1 MLLETSDDFVS
12 VSLAHITM
20 KKTSWREREEE
31 REGRREE
38 ERGKEEGKERGREG
52 GGRERERE
60 GGRERER
67 ERNGREIK
75 SKTQHNQLLITIN
88 NY

>member
-12 VSLAHITM
+12 VSLTHITM

-38 ERGKEEGKERGREG
+38 ERGKEEGRERGREG
-52 GGRERERE
+52 GRREGERERE
-60 GGRERER
+60 GGRER

-75 SKTQHNQLLITIN
+75 SKTQQNQLLITIN

>member
-12 VSLAHITM
+12 VSLTHITM

-31 REGRREE
+31 RER
-38 ERGKEEGKERGREG
+38 ERGKGEREEGREEG
-52 GGRERERE
+52 G
-60 GGRERER
+60 RER